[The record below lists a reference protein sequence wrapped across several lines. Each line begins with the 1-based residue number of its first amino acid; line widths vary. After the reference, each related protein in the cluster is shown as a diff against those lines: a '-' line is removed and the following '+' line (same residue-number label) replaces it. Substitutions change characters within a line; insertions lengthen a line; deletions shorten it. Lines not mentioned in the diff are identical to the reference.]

1 MSLVLRRA
9 RAARSLLLAATGVTL
24 IATTLLAGLAG
35 YSRAVVTAGARDAVS
50 SATVDERSML
60 VRGSAGRTAG
70 ELAQR
75 DAALRARLAGG
86 LAGHAVTVSGA
97 GYATGRQ
104 LTGPT
109 GDAVPDTGGAVYA
122 SVVFLQNLAEHAELD
137 SGAWPRPGIGDTEAA
152 LAEPVA
158 AILGVGVGDRMPVTD
173 RVTGKVSR
181 LLVTGLWHPRDPAD
195 PYWQLVP
202 DVAAGVSPQSATYGP
217 IVVDRADFD
226 ARFLR
231 SASAGWLV
239 LPDLSG
245 ASITDVSRLAQAA
258 RVTAAALPGAA
269 GLGTSALVTTRVDR
283 LEERLARG
291 DLVGRS
297 GLVTPMLL
305 VSILSG
311 LALMLVAALLI
322 EHRRG
327 ESALLRARG
336 AARLQLAGLAGREA
350 LLVVVPAAV
359 AAPWLAASAL
369 RLGGEHTAV
378 HTGAIGGPDRLLW
391 VVAAGAALGCALAI
405 TVPALR
411 GGGTYVEEMA
421 GNSRPARRSA
431 VQRVGVDLALVALAV
446 LGWFQLRQ
454 YSSPLAGSAGSDLGI
469 DPFLASA
476 PTLGVLAGAT
486 LALRLLPPAGRLVER
501 WVDRRDR
508 TGMVFGMWQAGR
520 RPHAGPVLLL
530 ALAVAASTVAWCLA
544 GSAGRSTVD
553 QADHSVGA
561 DLRLVETGGVT
572 SADRAARIAGLPGL
586 RAALPAWRA
595 GLVSGTTGEPAA
607 LLALDAAAAPG
618 VVHIRPDLAGG
629 DASGLFRAMAAE
641 RVTAPVIDLPAG
653 ARRLTGTLSG
663 ARTQTEVVFTGTA
676 GDTLRLPLGDA
687 GRFSVALP
695 ATPAPLRLAGFL
707 VTAKGLPGA
716 EVRWSLTGLGTE
728 SGALTLGDAWQAV
741 GRSVLST
748 NAEARGSVLRTGVQV
763 GISGEA
769 PFAVVRRAAD
779 APVPVLATPQALAA
793 LHLEVGKRSPLRLAG
808 TDLSVQVVGT
818 VKALPGTTE
827 PAAVLADLPSLTTT
841 LLTNDGIV
849 RPTQEWWLA
858 VAPATRTETATAA
871 GRLAGVQVL
880 DRHTAT
886 AAFAGGAYGEGARI
900 ALFAAA
906 LGAIL
911 LAAVGITVDVRTT
924 ARRRITEL
932 AVLHTLGA
940 GSRLLARSIMVEQAF
955 LSGMG
960 VLVGLAVG
968 LGVAATMAPLL
979 ILTPTAGRPVPAPVL
994 EFDWRLVAG
1003 TALLLLVLALGLSAL
1018 VGTTLRRRLAVAQL
1032 RIGADR

>member
-9 RAARSLLLAATGVTL
+9 RAARSLLVAATGVTL
-24 IATTLLAGLAG
+24 IATTLLTSLVG
-35 YSRAVVTAGARDAVS
+35 YSRAVTAAGVRDAVA
-50 SATVDERSML
+50 SATVDERSVL
-60 VRGSAGRTAG
+60 VRGSAGRNAG

-75 DAALRARLAGG
+75 DSALRAQLADGLGG
-86 LAGHAVTVSGA
+86 RSVTVSGA

-104 LTGPT
+104 FSGPT
-109 GDAVPDTGGAVYA
+109 GDAVPDSGGAVFA
-122 SVVFLQNLAEHAELD
+122 SVVFLERLPEHAELAA
-137 SGAWPRPGIGDTEAA
+137 GAWPRPGAKETEAA

-158 AILGVGVGDRMPVTD
+158 GILRVGVGDRLPVTD
-173 RVTGKVSR
+173 RVTGRVSR

-195 PYWQLVP
+195 PYWQLAP

-217 IVVDRADFD
+217 VVVDRADFD

-239 LPDLSG
+239 RPDLGG
-245 ASITDVSRLAQAA
+245 ATIGDVHRLADATRA
-258 RVTAAALPGAA
+258 TAAALPATV

-305 VSILSG
+305 VIILSG
-311 LALMLVAALLI
+311 LALVLVAALLI

-336 AARLQLAGLAGREA
+336 AARRQLAGLAGREA

-359 AAPWLAASAL
+359 VAPLLAATAL
-369 RLGGEHTAV
+369 RLGGGHTAV
-378 HTGAIGGPDRLLW
+378 LAGAPGRPDPLLW
-391 VVAAGAALGCALAI
+391 LVAAGAALGCALAI

-421 GNSRPARRSA
+421 GSSRPGRRSA

-454 YSSPLAGSAGSDLGI
+454 YSSPLAGAPGAELGI

-486 LALRLLPPAGRLVER
+486 LALRLLPPAGRLLER
-501 WVDRRDR
+501 WVDRRGWIG
-508 TGMVFGMWQAGR
+508 TVFGMWQAGR

-544 GSAGRSTVD
+544 GSAERSTVD

-561 DLRLVETGGVT
+561 DLRLVETGAVVVP
-572 SADRAARIAGLPGL
+572 DRAARLAALPGV
-586 RAALPAWRA
+586 RSALPAWRT
-595 GLVSGTTGEPAA
+595 GLQSGTGEPAE
-607 LLALDAAAAPG
+607 LIALDAAAAAG
-618 VVHIRPDLAGG
+618 VVRIRPDLAAG
-629 DASGLFRAMAAE
+629 DAAGLFRAMAGS
-641 RVTAPVIDLPAG
+641 RVSMPVINLPAG
-653 ARRLTGTLSG
+653 ARRLTGSLTG
-663 ARTQTEVVFTGTA
+663 GRAETVAVFTGTA
-676 GDTLRLPLGDA
+676 GDAVRVPLGGG
-687 GRFSVALP
+687 GRFSVELP
-695 ATPAPLRLAGFL
+695 ESVAPLRLAGFL
-707 VTAKGLPGA
+707 VTAKGTPGRQVPWRLTDPATESGPVPLGDGDWHSVGRSKATGDA
-716 EVRWSLTGLGTE
+716 EVRGTE
-728 SGALTLGDAWQAV
+728 LRSGVRIGQ
-741 GRSVLST
+741 
-748 NAEARGSVLRTGVQV
+748 N
-763 GISGEA
+763 GEA
-769 PFAVVRRAAD
+769 PFAVVQGAGG
-779 APVPVLATPQALAA
+779 PVPVLATPQALTA
-793 LHLEVGKRSPLRLAG
+793 LQLDVDDPSPVRLAG
-808 TDLSVQVVGT
+808 TDLDVRVVGT
-818 VKALPGTTE
+818 VAALPGTVE
-827 PAAVLADLPSLTTT
+827 PAALLADLPSLTAT
-841 LLTNDGIV
+841 LLADDGLV
-849 RPTQEWWLA
+849 RPPQEWWLA
-858 VAPATRTETATAA
+858 TTPATAAATVTAA
-871 GRLAGVQVL
+871 GRLTGLQVL
-880 DRHTAT
+880 DRRSAA

-955 LSGMG
+955 LAGMG
-960 VLVGLAVG
+960 VLVGLVVG

-979 ILTPTAGRPVPAPVL
+979 ILTPTAGRPVPPPLL
-994 EFDWRLVAG
+994 EFDRPLVTG
-1003 TALLLLVLALGLSAL
+1003 TAVLLLVLALGLSAL